1 MESFEKVEKLRQRA
15 NVSYEEAKAA
25 LEASG
30 WDLLD
35 AMIYLEKEGKTV
47 KSAGEKYVPSIVV
60 GEDEGNSDDGCCKG
74 KKSCGADGEK
84 FKEFCKSSWKKGNE
98 NFFVVTHK
106 NDTIIKIPVWAMIL
120 ILIFTFH
127 IALPVMLVSLF
138 FGVRYAFKGEADFEA
153 VNKAMD
159 KAGEYADSVKEELTP
174 NKEQKED

>member
-47 KSAGEKYVPSIVV
+47 RDEKFVPSIVV
-60 GEDEGNSDDGCCKG
+60 GEEENKGKDGCCKD
-74 KKSCGADGEK
+74 KKSCDGEK

-106 NDTIIKIPVWAMIL
+106 EETIIKIPVWAMIL

-127 IALPVMLVSLF
+127 ITLPVMLISLF
-138 FGVRYAFKGEADFEA
+138 FGVRYAFRGEADFEA

-159 KAGEYADSVKEELTP
+159 KAGDYADSVKEEFSSD
-174 NKEQKED
+174 KDKSEE

>member
-47 KSAGEKYVPSIVV
+47 NNEKYVPSIVV
-60 GEDEGNSDDGCCKG
+60 GEEESKSKDGCCKN
-74 KKSCGADGEK
+74 KKSCDGEK

-127 IALPVMLVSLF
+127 ITLPVMLVSLF

-174 NKEQKED
+174 DKEQKED

>member
-47 KSAGEKYVPSIVV
+47 KSANEKYVPSIVV
-60 GEDEGNSDDGCCKG
+60 GEDESSNGNAGNHD
-74 KKSCGADGEK
+74 KKSVDGEK